1 MQTARLRDLFTHQGL
16 KECTAFEKGLGG
28 QVAFPHACEER
39 TLGLAAFFALEEP
52 PAPGLNDES
61 GLNPACTDL
70 SARSA
75 QKTPRND
82 FLKAP

>member
-1 MQTARLRDLFTHQGL
+1 MQTARLRDLFAHQGL
-16 KECTAFEKGLGG
+16 KECTALEKGLGG

-39 TLGLAAFFALEEP
+39 TLGLAAFFVLEELL
-52 PAPGLNDES
+52 ATRLNDES

-70 SARSA
+70 STCSA
-75 QKTPRND
+75 KKTPRND